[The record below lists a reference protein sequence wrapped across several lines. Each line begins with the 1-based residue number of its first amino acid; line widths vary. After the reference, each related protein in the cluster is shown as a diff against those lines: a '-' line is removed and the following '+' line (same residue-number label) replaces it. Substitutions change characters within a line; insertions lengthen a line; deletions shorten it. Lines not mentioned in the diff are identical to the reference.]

1 MSIYKV
7 GDELIII
14 DNPTEE
20 LETLKSLS
28 YLDVKDDYA
37 TFSWGLR
44 ILNIEYNEPEVIVT
58 VKNVRGEINKVFAV
72 CHEVDKFDKEKVL
85 EKALL
90 KAYMNEIASL
100 STLRN
105 KNLSKL

>member
-7 GDELIII
+7 GDELIIV

-44 ILNIEYNEPEVIVT
+44 ILNIEYNEPEVVIT

>member
-44 ILNIEYNEPEVIVT
+44 ILNIEYNEPEVVVT